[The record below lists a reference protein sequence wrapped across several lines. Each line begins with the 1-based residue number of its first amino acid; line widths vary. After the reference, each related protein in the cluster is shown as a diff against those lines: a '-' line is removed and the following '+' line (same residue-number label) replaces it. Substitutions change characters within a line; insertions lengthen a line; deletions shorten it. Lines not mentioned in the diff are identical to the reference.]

1 MPYNNAGPRY
11 NSNPRNNGT
20 SYQRFN
26 NGGGSAKSAAP
37 KSNDTQT
44 DGVMLVN
51 DKMGKFLRT
60 RFWNRFMG
68 IDIGTYQPGAPFDFN
83 TVRNAQVFGHVFS
96 FSTLFE
102 LADICEEVL
111 ESLKQTNQFEST
123 ATEANQKK
131 DVIVEIS
138 NGSNINMPAGIY
150 LVIYKSV
157 DTGKRTN
164 MLDFYA
170 FSSTKYL
177 RGYDHNT
184 GAAKEDIKKIGEFK
198 KFTMMLKEAAKA
210 FTMASAHAAKDA
222 TKLDKLGMLNTM
234 TALAA
239 SMGVDVQQS
248 VTAATSRTSGQTSY
262 RRDNNQSGGNSQQPA
277 QFQRRSQP
285 GQWNRGGQY
294 GGQNNYQRP
303 QQNPNGAGMN
313 QITDEPVDI
322 NLDAATL
329 QQVDLAS
336 FA

>member
-1 MPYNNAGPRY
+1 MPYNNPAPRF
-11 NSNPRNNGT
+11 NSNPRNNGS
-20 SYQRFN
+20 SYTRFN
-26 NGGGSAKSAAP
+26 AGGQSAGKSSKA
-37 KSNDTQT
+37 NYDTQT

-51 DKMGKFLRT
+51 EKMGKFLRT

-68 IDIGTYQPGAPFDFN
+68 IDIGTYQPGAPLDYN

-102 LADICEEVL
+102 LADICEEVM

-177 RGYDHNT
+177 RGYNHNT
-184 GAAKEDIKKIGEFK
+184 GTAKEDIKLTGEFK
-198 KFTMMLKEAAKA
+198 KFTLMLKQAAKS
-210 FTMASAHAAKDA
+210 FTMAQAHAVKDA
-222 TKLDKLGMLNTM
+222 AKQDKMATINTL
-234 TALAA
+234 TAISA
-239 SMGVDVQQS
+239 SMGIDIQQS
-248 VTAATSRTSGQTSY
+248 VTAATNRTTGQSSFRRDQNSSENAQPNQY
-262 RRDNNQSGGNSQQPA
+262 RRQ
-277 QFQRRSQP
+277 SQP

-294 GGQNNYQRP
+294 GGQTNNSASSYQ
-303 QQNPNGAGMN
+303 QQRQAMAS
-313 QITDEPVDI
+313 ITDEPVDI

-329 QQVDLAS
+329 QQVDLAN
-336 FA
+336 FK

>member
-1 MPYNNAGPRY
+1 MPYQNQAPRY

-20 SYQRFN
+20 SFSRGFN
-26 NGGGSAKSAAP
+26 ANGGKAAQ
-37 KSNDTQT
+37 KANNDTQT

-68 IDIGTYQPGAPFDFN
+68 IDIGTYQPGAPLDYN

-138 NGSNINMPAGIY
+138 NGSNINMPSGIY

-164 MLDFYA
+164 MLDFYQ
-170 FSSTKYL
+170 FSGTHYL

-184 GAAKEDIKKIGEFK
+184 GHAKEDIKLTGEFK
-198 KFTMMLKEAAKA
+198 KFTLMLKEAAKS
-210 FTMASAHAAKDA
+210 FTMAQAHAVKDA
-222 TKLDKLGMLNTM
+222 GKMDRMAQINML
-234 TALAA
+234 TAMSA
-239 SMGVDVQQS
+239 SMGIDIAQS
-248 VTAATSRTSGQTSY
+248 VQSATSRTTGQSSFK
-262 RRDNNQSGGNSQQPA
+262 RDQNAPAATQQRPM
-277 QFQRRSQP
+277 QYQRQSQP

-294 GGQNNYQRP
+294 GQNNFQR
-303 QQNPNGAGMN
+303 QQQAMAS
-313 QITDEPVDI
+313 ISDEPVDI

-329 QQVDLAS
+329 QQVSLDS
-336 FA
+336 FK